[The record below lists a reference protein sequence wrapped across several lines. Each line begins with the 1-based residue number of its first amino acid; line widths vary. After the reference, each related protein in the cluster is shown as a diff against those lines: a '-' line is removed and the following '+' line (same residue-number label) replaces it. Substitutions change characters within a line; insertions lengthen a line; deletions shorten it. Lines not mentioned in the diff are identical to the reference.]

1 MMRYDNSMRVFPMR
15 RSEKEITEKQEI
27 EKILNQSEI
36 IRLAMV
42 DEGEP
47 YLVAM
52 NYVYFDGFLYMH
64 SAKEGRKID
73 VLKKNNKVAFQTDM
87 DVGLVIMED
96 TWRCT
101 TRYMSV
107 FGTGKVL
114 LINDK
119 EEKIKVLDAIMTKH
133 KGKVGVE
140 YPEKVLDMMLVIKV
154 EIESMTGKKSG
165 F

>member
-1 MMRYDNSMRVFPMR
+1 MR
-15 RSEKEITEKQEI
+15 RTDKEITDIEQI
-27 EKILNQSEI
+27 EKILNQAEI

-52 NYVYFDGFLYMH
+52 NYVYLDGFLYLH

-73 VLKKNNKVAFQTDM
+73 VLKKNNKVAFQTDIETALM
-87 DVGLVIMED
+87 INEE

-107 FGTGKVL
+107 FGTGKAL
-114 LINDK
+114 FIDAK
-119 EEKIKVLDAIMTKH
+119 DEKKKVLDAIMTKH
-133 KGKVGVE
+133 TGKTEFE
-140 YPEKVLDMMLVIKV
+140 YPDNVLDMTLVIKV
-154 EIESMTGKKSG
+154 EIEAMTGKKSG
-165 F
+165 Y